1 MKRLNLKFFRQR
13 LGLKQEEMAE
23 KLDLAKSTYVNIELG
38 VTNPSFGVLEK
49 FAEVFEVEDVWEIFK
64 KC

>member
-1 MKRLNLKFFRQR
+1 MRRLNLKFFRQK
-13 LGLKQEEMAE
+13 LDLTQEEMAE

-49 FAEVFEVEDVWEIFK
+49 FAEVFEVDDVWEIFK